1 VDYLPPGTAVA
12 LVDPERAVTRAMT
25 LGETNREFLEA
36 AWTAATAAP
45 TSPWTSTPATS

>member
-1 VDYLPPGTAVA
+1 VPRS

-36 AWTAATAAP
+36 AWSAATAGADTP
-45 TSPWTSTPATS
+45 STSTPATS